1 MYRVL
6 QEESARQQNAPAA
19 FTRGEIPGTHFQRL
33 SRPHGTWFR
42 REPLKKS
49 PVAPLGIDPGTSRIA
64 AQCLNHYATPG
75 TTEER
80 NYKKQ
85 IKEEDNHI
93 YRCFQGGIV
102 IKEVCGKIRERSQK
116 GKKEDLFS

>member
-1 MYRVL
+1 
-6 QEESARQQNAPAA
+6 
-19 FTRGEIPGTHFQRL
+19 
-33 SRPHGTWFR
+33 
-42 REPLKKS
+42 
-49 PVAPLGIDPGTSRIA
+49 VAPLGIDPGTSRIA

-102 IKEVCGKIRERSQK
+102 RKEVCGKIIEV
-116 GKKEDLFS
+116 KKERKKICFLDGFLCVKIPISKGALNRHKTNIEGVKFQYDRFTTEINKLRINV